1 MSQHDMTLN
10 NASGLAFRTDV
21 NAALQALASQ
31 SSDASAPSPSFPCQV
46 WADTGTGRLKRRN
59 AANSAWLDDG
69 PLDAALRDAASQG
82 GFAADTGAVN
92 AYVCNFVPAITLGTR
107 SESTPLRFKVANTN
121 TTASTINDGVSTVAL
136 VGAAH
141 SALQGGEMIA
151 NGIAWIQW
159 SASVGGG
166 SYVLLFCTGAPQ
178 QVAEATKSKHAVTLA
193 QATALIQPPVVG
205 ATRNGKM
212 SITAVSPT
220 ATFTADEAIVET
232 ALGGTGYKL
241 SSLSKAINLGST
253 GAGGMDTGSSPA
265 SGWVAIYLIYN
276 PTTAASALLGKNATA
291 GVQTEVYSG
300 ANMPSG
306 YTASALI
313 AVLPT
318 NGSGQFPICDL
329 DADARKVSTADVNV
343 LSTSTQQGALTSLS
357 IAIAV
362 PPNAKWVGG
371 YAAISSSSQGNY
383 TMSLSSNSTGLGRS
397 QMNAAYSTGAGIFN
411 LRLVTAQTIWYTAGV
426 SVGTMG
432 ANLIVTSYTF

>member
-1 MSQHDMTLN
+1 MSQHDMTLD
-10 NASGLAFRTDV
+10 NASGLAFRTDA
-21 NAALQALASQ
+21 NDALQALASQ
-31 SSDASAPSPSFPCQV
+31 SSGASAPSPSFPCQV
-46 WADTGTGRLKRRN
+46 WADVGTGRKKRRN
-59 AANSAWLDDG
+59 SANSGWLDEG
-69 PLDAALRDAASQG
+69 PLDAPLRDAASQG
-82 GFAADTGAVN
+82 EFAADTGAAN
-92 AYVCNFVPAITLGTR
+92 AYVCNFVPAITVGTR

-121 TTASTINDGVSTVAL
+121 TTASTINDGVGTVAL

-159 SASVGGG
+159 NASVGGG

-178 QVAEATKSKHAVTLA
+178 QVADATKSKHAVTLA
-193 QATALIQPPVVG
+193 QIQPPVVG

-220 ATFTADEAIVET
+220 ATFTVDEAIVET

-241 SSLSKAINLGST
+241 TSLSKVINLGST
-253 GAGGMDTGSSPA
+253 GAGGMDTGSSPT

-276 PTTAASALLGKNATA
+276 PITLTSALLAKNATA

-329 DADARKVSTADVNV
+329 DADTRKVSTADVNV

-371 YAAISSSSQGNY
+371 YAAMSSSSQGNY
-383 TMSLSSNSTGLGRS
+383 TMSLSSNSTGLGKS